1 MLLDMRT
8 RTIRIRRVP
17 NDVHRTL
24 KARAKRDGRSLSDYL
39 RRELSLLTEHLTWE
53 ELFDEIDQED
63 RVPSGIDW
71 AEAVRTGREERD
83 REPT

>member
-1 MLLDMRT
+1 
-8 RTIRIRRVP
+8 
-17 NDVHRTL
+17 
-24 KARAKRDGRSLSDYL
+24 L